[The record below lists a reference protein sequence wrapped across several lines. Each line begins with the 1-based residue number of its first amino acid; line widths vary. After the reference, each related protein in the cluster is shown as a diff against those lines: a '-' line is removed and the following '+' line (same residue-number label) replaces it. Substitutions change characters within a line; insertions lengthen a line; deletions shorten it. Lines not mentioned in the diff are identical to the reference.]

1 MIDCNFR
8 ENKIRSIMHTID
20 RKKFIN
26 KIFSLSSESEFE
38 EAAMEL
44 FRAQSQHNRVY
55 KKYLQLLG
63 AGTSNIKGIMDIPC
77 LPVSLFKTHR
87 IIMDGKKSSL
97 VFRSSGTGGDIPSRH
112 HVHDPRLYQASFRNC
127 FERFYGPPRDYC
139 ILALL
144 PSYLERTDSSLVY
157 MAGKLIEKS
166 SHPESGFYLNN
177 TGKLARTI
185 ARLEKEETNAILLGV
200 SFALLELVEEH
211 PFSVKTTRIMET
223 GGMKGRRKE
232 LTREELHQI
241 LRSNTGAKVIHSE
254 YGMTEMLSQ
263 AYSRGGGKF
272 SSPPWMKVMIRDS
285 YNPFS
290 YLARGRSGGVNIID
304 LANMDSCAFL
314 ETSDMGRMLP
324 EDKFEILGRFDH
336 SDIRGCNLLA
346 E

>member
-1 MIDCNFR
+1 LIVILWK
-8 ENKIRSIMHTID
+8 NKTTLIMHTGD
-20 RKKFIN
+20 RKKFIK

-44 FRAQSQHNRVY
+44 FHAQSQHNRVY
-55 KKYLQLLG
+55 KKYLELLG
-63 AGTSNIKGIMDIPC
+63 ARASGIKGIMDIPC
-77 LPVSLFKTHR
+77 LPVSLFRTHR
-87 IIMDGKKSSL
+87 VIMAGKKSNL
-97 VFRSSGTGGDIPSRH
+97 VFTSSGTGGDIPSRH
-112 HVHDPRLYQASFRNC
+112 HVHDPHLYQASFLNC
-127 FERFYGPPRDYC
+127 FEHFYGPPPDYC

-177 TGKLARTI
+177 TGKLAGTI
-185 ARLEKEETNAILLGV
+185 ARLEKEETDAILLGV
-200 SFALLELVEEH
+200 SFALLDLVEEH
-211 PFSVKTTRIMET
+211 SLTVKTTRIMET

-232 LTREELHQI
+232 LTREELHQV
-241 LRSNTGAKVIHSE
+241 LSSKTGATEIHSE

-263 AYSRGGGKF
+263 AYSRGGGRF

-290 YLARGRSGGVNIID
+290 YLPSGRSGGVNIID

-324 EDKFEILGRFDH
+324 EEEFEILGRFDH